1 MGERGLTIL
10 LADLLLVTHALFI
23 AFVVLGQ
30 AAILVGLL
38 TGRAWVRDFRLRLIH
53 LVCVLFVVVQTWLGV
68 TCPLTIWEHDLR
80 IRAGQTGYE
89 LGFVATWLR
98 RLVFYDAEPWVFTLV
113 YSLFGLVVVATW
125 VFGRPRRRAG

>member
-1 MGERGLTIL
+1 VAERGLTIL

-30 AAILVGLL
+30 IAILVGLL
-38 TGRAWVRDFRLRLIH
+38 TGRAWARDLRLRLIH
-53 LVCVLFVVVQTWLGV
+53 LVCVLFVVLQTWLGM
-68 TCPLTIWEHDLR
+68 TCPLTIGEHDLR

-89 LGFVATWLR
+89 LGFVATWLQ
-98 RLVFYDAEPWVFTLV
+98 RLVFYDAEPWVFNLV